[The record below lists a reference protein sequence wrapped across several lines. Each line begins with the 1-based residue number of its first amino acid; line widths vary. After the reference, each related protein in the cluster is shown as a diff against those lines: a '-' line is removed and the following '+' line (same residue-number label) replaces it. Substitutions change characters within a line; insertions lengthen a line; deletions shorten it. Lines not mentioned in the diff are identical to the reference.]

1 MVEKNMVEKLIN
13 IIKNHKDNQYDYNE
27 IYRSLRTNIE
37 FSDFEKEMKVINITS
52 TAPNEGKSSV
62 ASNLAI
68 ICSDR
73 FEKVLLIDCDLRKPD
88 QHNRFQVSNEIGLS
102 NLMKEKELDINLNND
117 SYFKKVGKDT
127 NNNHLYILTSGS
139 KVSNSQEL
147 LSSNKFKELIQK
159 LRNEFDFIVIDCP
172 SVGAFT
178 DAIPVSNVCDGTILV
193 CSAKETNR
201 EDAKDSLIQLER
213 NGAHVIG
220 CVLTKVEDTT
230 KYYGNYCNND
240 GE

>member
-1 MVEKNMVEKLIN
+1 MVENNMVEKLTKF
-13 IIKNHKDNQYDYNE
+13 IKNHKVNHFDYNE

-37 FSDFEKEMKVINITS
+37 FSDFGNEIKVVNITS
-52 TAPNEGKSSV
+52 TVPNEGKSSV

-73 FEKVLLIDCDLRKPD
+73 FEKVLLIDCNLRKPE
-88 QHNRFQVSNEIGLS
+88 QHKRFSISNKVGLS
-102 NLMKEKELDINLNND
+102 DMMTDNELNINSNND
-117 SYFKKVGKDT
+117 LYFRKLKNNSKDSY
-127 NNNHLYILTSGS
+127 LYILTSGS
-139 KVSNSQEL
+139 KVPNPQEL

-172 SVGAFT
+172 SVGAFS

-201 EDAKDSLIQLER
+201 EDAKESLIQLER

-220 CVLTKVEDTT
+220 CVLTKVEDIS
-230 KYYGNYCNND
+230 KRYVYNYSND